1 MTFVQRMVGAAK
13 LSSSAYEDVEADKG
27 AMGQALAVVVLSSVA
42 AGIGANL
49 GVRGLVVGTMASL
62 IGWLVWAFLIYLI
75 GARWLAEPGTQSD
88 TGELLRTI
96 GFATSPGLLRV
107 VGIIPILT
115 GFVFMITTF
124 WMLATMVVAVRQ
136 ALDYKSTWRA
146 VAVCFLGWLVQ
157 FAAFILVG
165 RLIGA

>member
-42 AGIGANL
+42 AGIGAGA
-49 GVRGLVVGTMASL
+49 GVRGLVVGTLSSL
-62 IGWLVWAFLIYLI
+62 IGWVVWAFLIYLI

-96 GFATSPGLLRV
+96 GFATAPGLLRV
-107 VGIIPILT
+107 VGVIPILT
-115 GFVFMITTF
+115 SIVFTITAV

-136 ALDYKSTWRA
+136 ALDYTSTWRA
-146 VAVCFLGWLVQ
+146 IAVCFLGWVVQ
-157 FAAFILVG
+157 LAAFILVG
-165 RLIGA
+165 RFIGA